1 MSDSVWPH
9 RRQPTKLPRPW
20 DSPGKNT
27 GVGCH
32 CLLRDLTWALNK
44 KSLDKPKRGL
54 PWWLRGKESDCN
66 AGDTGLIPGLGR
78 SSRGGNGS
86 PLQYSCLK
94 TPRDRGAW
102 SATVHRDHK
111 ELDTMEYRA
120 RVLRS
125 VLPSTGLGRS
135 TAVTS
140 GRTEVTLGP
149 SPLPPLG
156 RGRYLTHYGK
166 VNAVT

>member
-1 MSDSVWPH
+1 MNLS
-9 RRQPTKLPRPW
+9 Q
-20 DSPGKNT
+20 
-27 GVGCH
+27 
-32 CLLRDLTWALNK
+32 LR
-44 KSLDKPKRGL
+44 
-54 PWWLRGKESDCN
+54 EVVE
-66 AGDTGLIPGLGR
+66 
-78 SSRGGNGS
+78 
-86 PLQYSCLK
+86 
-94 TPRDRGAW
+94 DRGAW